1 MSSKGHTDSLG
12 ALDEALPLQE
22 RLVAAHKSLQEM
34 FPFISRIAIAI
45 YDPETDTLSTY
56 MHSSG
61 DKNPLDHYQ
70 ASMSEAPS
78 LKNILDQKLP
88 RVINNAVTY
97 DDDSAEHT
105 RRIGR
110 AGYAASYT
118 LPIFN
123 EGVFIGFIFFNS
135 DKRDVFD
142 ERVLR
147 QMDPYAHLISLMIIN
162 ELSSIKTLAAA
173 ISTTGRI
180 THVRDPETGSH
191 LDRMSRYSRL
201 IARGL
206 AKKFDLSDN
215 YIEHIFMF
223 APLHDIGK
231 IGIPD
236 SILLKP
242 DKLNDAE
249 MAIMKQH
256 SKVGEGIINDLIESF
271 GLQNFEHTEMLRNIT
286 AYHHEAIDGSGYPH
300 GLRGESIPLE
310 ARIVAVADVFDA
322 LTSSRP
328 YKDAWTNEHAVET
341 LMSMAGKRLDADCVM
356 ALLTQMGEVLE
367 IQKQF
372 SEDSFG

>member
-1 MSSKGHTDSLG
+1 MTEHRDSLS
-12 ALDEALPLQE
+12 ALNEALPLQE
-22 RLVAAHKSLQEM
+22 RLIAAHQSLQEI
-34 FPFISRIAIAI
+34 FPFIVRIAIAL
-45 YDPETDTLSTY
+45 YDKDTDTLSTY
-56 MHSSG
+56 LHSSG

-70 ASMSEAPS
+70 ASMAEAPS
-78 LKNILDQKLP
+78 LKRLLEQNLP
-88 RVINNAVTY
+88 RVINQPVTF
-97 DDDSAEHT
+97 DNGSAEHR

-123 EGVFIGFIFFNS
+123 EGVFVGFVFFNS
-135 DKRDVFD
+135 DLRDAFT

-162 ELSSIKTLAAA
+162 ELASINTLRAA

-191 LDRMSRYSRL
+191 LDRMSRYCRL

-206 AKKFDLSDN
+206 TRKFELSDSF
-215 YIEHIFMF
+215 IEHLFMF

-242 DKLNDAE
+242 DRLNDAE
-249 MAIMKQH
+249 MAIMKNH
-256 SKVGEGIINDLIESF
+256 IKMGEGIINDLIESF
-271 GLQNFEHTEMLRNIT
+271 GLQNFEHKDMLRNIA
-286 AYHHEAIDGSGYPH
+286 AYHHEAVDGSGYPY
-300 GLRGESIPLE
+300 GLKGEAIPLE

-322 LTSSRP
+322 LTSTRP
-328 YKDAWTNEHAVET
+328 YKEAWSNNHARDT
-341 LMSMAGKRLDADCVM
+341 LMGMAGKRLDADCVM
-356 ALLTQMGEVLE
+356 ALLTQMAEVE
-367 IQKQF
+367 KIQNQF
-372 SEDSFG
+372 SEDTFG

>member
-1 MSSKGHTDSLG
+1 MSDHRDSLS

-22 RLVAAHKSLQEM
+22 RLVAAHKAVQEV
-34 FPFISRIAIAI
+34 FPFIVRVAVAI
-45 YDPETDTLSTY
+45 YDEKTDTLSTY
-56 MHSSG
+56 LHSSG

-70 ASMSEAPS
+70 ATMSEAPS
-78 LKNILDQKLP
+78 LKRVLEQKLP
-88 RVINNAVTY
+88 RVINEAVTF
-97 DDDSAEHT
+97 DDGSAIHT

-123 EGVFIGFIFFNS
+123 EGVFVGFIFFNS
-135 DKRDVFD
+135 EQEEVFT

-147 QMDPYAHLISLMIIN
+147 QLDPYAHLISLMIIN
-162 ELSSIKTLAAA
+162 ELSAIKTLAAA
-173 ISTTGRI
+173 VRTTGRI

-201 IARGL
+201 IAQGL
-206 AKKFDLSDN
+206 ADKFKLSDSF
-215 YIEHIFMF
+215 IEHIFMF

-242 DKLNDAE
+242 DKLNEAE
-249 MAIMKQH
+249 MGIMKSH
-256 SKVGEGIINDLIESF
+256 AKVGESIINDLIESF
-271 GLQNFEHTEMLRNIT
+271 GLHNFEHTEMLRNIT
-286 AYHHEAIDGSGYPH
+286 AYHHEAVDGSGYPH
-300 GLRGESIPLE
+300 GLKGDAIPLE

-322 LTSSRP
+322 LTSNRP
-328 YKDAWTNEHAVET
+328 YKDAWSNAHAVQT
-341 LMSMAGKRLDADCVM
+341 MMKMAGTRLDADCVM
-356 ALLTQMGEVLE
+356 ALLTQMSEVE
-367 IQKQF
+367 KIQQQF